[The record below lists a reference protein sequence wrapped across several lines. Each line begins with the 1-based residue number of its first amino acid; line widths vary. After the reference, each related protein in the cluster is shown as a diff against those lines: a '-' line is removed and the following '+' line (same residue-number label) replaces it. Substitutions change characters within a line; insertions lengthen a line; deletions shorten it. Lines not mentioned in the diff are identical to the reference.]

1 LKASTQIFYAGLAS
15 LIVTL
20 GAMGVDLLR
29 GTVDLGSGH
38 ALAVGL
44 ILIGAVFTWL
54 GFYAKGK
61 GA

>member
-1 LKASTQIFYAGLAS
+1 MKASDQIFYAGLAC

-20 GAMGVDLLR
+20 ASMAVDLVR
-29 GTVDLGSGH
+29 GTVSLSNGH
-38 ALAVGL
+38 ALAVAL

-54 GFYAKGK
+54 GFYAKGR